1 MEEFEFSDGFDDLHT
16 ESYKQ
21 ILAGNGFGLEE
32 SKAAV
37 EVVSEIRNAELTFD
51 GEIHPMAHKM
61 SVKIHPT
68 AIIDDGVT
76 LGAGTQ
82 VWHWTHI
89 CENAVL
95 ERTARLDK
103 MCMSAQVFK

>member
-1 MEEFEFSDGFDDLHT
+1 MNDGRTFRSIEINGKEFEFSDGFDDLHT

-51 GEIHPMAHKM
+51 GEIHPMAPQN
-61 SVKIHPT
+61 V
-68 AIIDDGVT
+68 
-76 LGAGTQ
+76 
-82 VWHWTHI
+82 
-89 CENAVL
+89 
-95 ERTARLDK
+95 R
-103 MCMSAQVFK
+103 